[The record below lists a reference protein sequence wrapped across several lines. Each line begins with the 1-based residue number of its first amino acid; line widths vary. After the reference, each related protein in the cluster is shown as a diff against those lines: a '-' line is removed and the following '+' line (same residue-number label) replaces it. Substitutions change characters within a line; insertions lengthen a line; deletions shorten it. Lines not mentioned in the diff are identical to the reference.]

1 MIPNF
6 ALSLSLEGLR
16 LLHRGTAGWTR
27 IGEVALDSADLSG
40 DLARLRAAA
49 LARAPEGLRTKLL
62 IPNDQIR
69 YLVLDGVREEAEVAT
84 ALEGT
89 TPYAVDELV
98 IDFVVE
104 AGRTH
109 VAAVARETLDEA
121 ESFAREHALEPVAFA
136 AVPEPGDFPGEV
148 LFGPVPG
155 LGASVARDDAP
166 VREVPSEPSPAPLE
180 QPAPL
185 PPQAGDASLPPQ
197 AGDASLPPEAGDASL
212 RPEAGDTSLPP
223 EAGDT
228 PVPPEATD
236 ALPGAPV
243 EPVPPRPEQPP
254 LDAADTAPREETD
267 VPSEARAPL
276 PLGPVQEDA
285 DDAGDVPDAAMAEPP
300 QPEPVPD
307 APAPTP
313 ASDRA
318 AAPQGMDEDDDL
330 LAITPVSR
338 TPEPQ
343 PQAAPPVVPEA
354 RGPAGDDPA
363 QGDDA
368 HDNDAQDDEILD
380 APPMPPR
387 PVAPPAATPLP
398 PRGEAPAEDTP
409 SAPEPDGPARRIMPP
424 AMPRPGA
431 PPAAMPAVPEK
442 DDPAEVGR
450 DAETAALAAGAA
462 LVSPAADA
470 QAAATGRPERAPLRA
485 NDRASERERMTVFGA
500 RSTEPERRPG
510 RVVLIAALVAVAML
524 ALLASLWMGGADEPQ
539 AGLLRDAAPELTAAS
554 EDSAAPA
561 TPQAIEPE
569 PVAAAP
575 VDAAPEPE
583 PQPDY
588 DNYPAPDPGPAAAV
602 SPAEAERIYAATGV
616 WLRSPRLPLTPRA
629 EPFGTPLSVALEPV
643 SAEAGGTRLAAA
655 APDGG
660 LPVQADP
667 PPAGSVFARDARGF
681 IAATAEGTVTPQGLV
696 IYEGRPDLVPPT
708 RPGTVAPAPEEPASA
723 ETDPDDAPDAATSG
737 DPVTIFVPAAG
748 GETSETQPAGPPVV
762 PPTRPEPTETETD
775 EQADEQANA
784 AGAVTPGGVALDAL
798 RPTRRPE
805 DAAPEPLAAYE
816 GPRPPLRPEG
826 LVPDAEP
833 QLAEAADAQ
842 AAALAQAVGAAP
854 DAPPVRANVADALAS
869 LMADAPDPLANAT
882 PQAVPT
888 ARRPDQRPRNF
899 DRVVARSRATAPTG
913 GSAPRQVANATVAPD
928 GPVPGSV
935 ARASTSNNAIDLR
948 DINLIGVYGK
958 PGARRALI
966 RMQNGRYLRVGIGDS
981 LDGGRVTAI
990 GDDVLN
996 YVRRGRTQVLKI
1008 PD

>member
-49 LARAPEGLRTKLL
+49 LAHAPEGLRTKLL

-69 YLVLDGVREEAEVAT
+69 YLVLDGARDADAVAT

-109 VAAVARETLDEA
+109 VAAVARETLEEA

-136 AVPEPGDFPGEV
+136 AVPAPDDFPGEV

-155 LGASVARDDAP
+155 LGAAVARDDDP
-166 VREVPSEPSPAPLE
+166 VHEVPSEPVPVPLAE
-180 QPAPL
+180 
-185 PPQAGDASLPPQ
+185 DASLTPEV
-197 AGDASLPPEAGDASL
+197 DDTLPPEVDDI
-212 RPEAGDTSLPP
+212 PPP
-223 EAGDT
+223 ETDG
-228 PVPPEATD
+228 PLPD
-236 ALPGAPV
+236 ALADPAL
-243 EPVPPRPEQPP
+243 PRPQQPP
-254 LDAADTAPREETD
+254 LDAADTAAHEDVGASSET
-267 VPSEARAPL
+267 SAPL
-276 PLGPVQEDA
+276 PPGPAEEDT
-285 DDAGDVPDAAMAEPP
+285 DAPGAAMAEPP
-300 QPEPVPD
+300 RPEPAAD
-307 APAPTP
+307 ASAPA
-313 ASDRA
+313 SSRA
-318 AAPQGMDEDDDL
+318 AAPQEMDEDDDL
-330 LAITPVSR
+330 LAITPPAR
-338 TPEPQ
+338 TPEPR
-343 PQAAPPVVPEA
+343 PQVAPPVEPEA
-354 RGPAGDDPA
+354 RGPGEDDPV

-368 HDNDAQDDEILD
+368 QHADAQDDAALD
-380 APPMPPR
+380 TPPTPPR
-387 PVAPPAATPLP
+387 PVTPPADTPLP
-398 PRGEAPAEDTP
+398 PRGDTAQPAPAP
-409 SAPEPDGPARRIMPP
+409 GPDGSARRIMPP

-431 PPAAMPAVPEK
+431 PPAAMPAMPEK
-442 DDPAEVGR
+442 DDVADQGA

-462 LVSPAADA
+462 LVSPAADTPA
-470 QAAATGRPERAPLRA
+470 GRPLPTPRKAH
-485 NDRASERERMTVFGA
+485 DRASERERMTVFGA
-500 RSTEPERRPG
+500 RSTAPERHPG
-510 RVVLIAALVAVAML
+510 RVALIAAVVAIAVL
-524 ALLASLWMGGADEPQ
+524 ALLASLWLGSGEEEPQ
-539 AGLLRDAAPELTAAS
+539 AGLLRDAAPT
-554 EDSAAPA
+554 AAPA
-561 TPQAIEPE
+561 AED
-569 PVAAAP
+569 VAAAAPQDPASDP
-575 VDAAPEPE
+575 VATATPA

-588 DNYPAPDPGPAAAV
+588 DDYPAPDPGPTAAV

-616 WLRSPRLPLTPRA
+616 WLRAPRLPLTPRA

-643 SAEAGGTRLAAA
+643 SATAGGTRLAAA

-660 LPVQADP
+660 LPMQADP

-696 IYEGRPDLVPPT
+696 IYEGRPDAVPPT
-708 RPGTVAPAPEEPASA
+708 RPGTVAPPPEQQADA
-723 ETDPDDAPDAATSG
+723 EATPEDAPSG
-737 DPVTIFVPAAG
+737 EPVTIVVPGSGDDASEAQPAA
-748 GETSETQPAGPPVV
+748 PPVV
-762 PPTRPEPTETETD
+762 PPTRPDTVETD
-775 EQADEQANA
+775 AQADA

-798 RPTRRPE
+798 RPARRPE
-805 DAAPEPLAAYE
+805 EAAPEPLAAYE

-833 QLAEAADAQ
+833 QVTQAADAQ

-854 DAPPVRANVADALAS
+854 DAPPVRASVADALAS

-899 DRVVARSRATAPTG
+899 DRVVARSRATAPPSG
-913 GSAPRQVANATVAPD
+913 GGGGEAQPVANATVAPD

-935 ARASTSNNAIDLR
+935 ARASTSNNAINLS